1 MSRPKITTLDKAAL
15 DGLTT
20 QDFFPGRL
28 DKEENT
34 TDRISLIA
42 SETQRLFKHS
52 RDTPPTKEAY
62 PTLYHELPTL
72 WALIEEG
79 KFRYW
84 NEREQTMLNKMIE
97 LQLNVTTR
105 HMTDVD
111 AEKQAGLVLADRFLV
126 PVAGKIPDGSGMN
139 VDSASKKTKDK
150 DDDSR
155 NVRD

>member
-28 DKEENT
+28 DKEDNT

-42 SETQRLFKHS
+42 SETKRLFKHS
-52 RDTPPTKEAY
+52 RESPPTKEAY

-84 NEREQTMLNKMIE
+84 NEKEQSMLNKMIE
-97 LQLNVTTR
+97 LQLNVTSR
-105 HMTDVD
+105 HMSDAD

-126 PVAGKIPDGSGMN
+126 PVAGKIPDGSGMMT
-139 VDSASKKTKDK
+139 KTKDK
-150 DDDSR
+150 DDDSQ
-155 NVRD
+155 NVRG